1 MKIRRPYVAGTFY
14 EGDKNSLLK
23 RLEWCFKHELGP
35 GKLPEVNENG
45 ERKIVALVS
54 PHAGY
59 MYSGPVA
66 ANGFYQLAQDGRPD
80 LFIVIGPNHRGLGAS
95 ISVMVE
101 GTWETPLGKV
111 KIDEDVARK
120 VVEKCKYAE
129 EDDSGHMYEHS
140 LEVQLPFLQYIYG
153 SFEFVPIC
161 INLQTLSTSK
171 DLGQAIASALQG
183 IDGAIIASSD
193 FTHYE
198 PQETASE
205 KDSRVIETIT
215 KLDEDALFETVS
227 RYRVSMCGYG
237 SVASAIVAS
246 KLLGAEKGMLIK
258 YATSG
263 DIIHDYSQ
271 VVGYAAIKLIK

>member
-1 MKIRRPYVAGTFY
+1 MKIRKPYVAGTFY
-14 EGDKNSLLK
+14 EGDRNSLLK

-45 ERKIVALVS
+45 ERKIVTLVS

-66 ANGFYQLAQDGRPD
+66 ANGFYQLAQDGKPE

-101 GTWETPLGKV
+101 GAWETPLGTV
-111 KIDEDVARK
+111 KINEEIARK
-120 VVEKCKYAE
+120 IVEKCKYAE
-129 EDDSGHMYEHS
+129 EDDSGHMFEHS
-140 LEVQLPFLQYIYG
+140 LEVQIPFLQYVYG

-161 INLQTLSTSK
+161 INLQTLSVSK

-183 IDGAIIASSD
+183 VDGVIIASTD

-198 PQETASE
+198 PQESASK
-205 KDSRVIETIT
+205 KDSKAIEAIT
-215 KLDEDALFETVS
+215 KLDEEALFETVS
-227 RYRVSMCGYG
+227 KYRVSMCGYG
-237 SVASAIVAS
+237 VVASAIVAS
-246 KLLGAEKGMLIK
+246 KLLGAKEGVLIK

-263 DIIHDYSQ
+263 DITRDYSQ
-271 VVGYAAIKLIK
+271 VVGYAAIKLIR

>member
-1 MKIRRPYVAGTFY
+1 MKVRRPYVAGTFY

-35 GKLPEVNENG
+35 GKLPEVDENG

-66 ANGFYQLAQDGRPD
+66 ANGFYQLAQDGRPE

-101 GTWETPLGKV
+101 GVWETPLGKV
-111 KIDEDVARK
+111 KINEDVARK

-129 EDDSGHMYEHS
+129 EDDTGHMYEHS

-171 DLGQAIASALQG
+171 DLGQAIVSALQG
-183 IDGAIIASSD
+183 IDGVIIASTD

-205 KDSRVIETIT
+205 KDSKVIETIT

-246 KLLGAEKGMLIK
+246 KLLGAGKGMLIK

>member
-1 MKIRRPYVAGTFY
+1 LKIRKPYVAGTFY
-14 EGDKNSLLK
+14 EGDKNGLLR

-45 ERKIVALVS
+45 DRKILSLVS

-66 ANGFYQLAQDGRPD
+66 ANGFYQLAQDGKPE
-80 LFIVIGPNHRGLGAS
+80 LFVVIGPNHRGLGAS
-95 ISVMVE
+95 ISVMAE
-101 GTWETPLGKV
+101 GIWETPLGTV
-111 KIDEDVARK
+111 KIDEEIAHRII
-120 VVEKCKYAE
+120 EECRYAE
-129 EDDSGHMYEHS
+129 EDDSGHMFEHS
-140 LEVQLPFLQYIYG
+140 LEVQIPFLQYVYG

-161 INLQTLSTSK
+161 INLQTLSASK
-171 DLGQAIASALQG
+171 NLGQAIASAIKG
-183 IDGAIIASSD
+183 INGVIIASTD

-198 PQETASE
+198 PQETASK
-205 KDSRVIETIT
+205 KDSKVIETVT

-227 RYRVSMCGYG
+227 KYRVSMCGYG
-237 SVASAIVAS
+237 AVASAIVAS
-246 KLLGAEKGMLIK
+246 KLLGAKEGVLLK